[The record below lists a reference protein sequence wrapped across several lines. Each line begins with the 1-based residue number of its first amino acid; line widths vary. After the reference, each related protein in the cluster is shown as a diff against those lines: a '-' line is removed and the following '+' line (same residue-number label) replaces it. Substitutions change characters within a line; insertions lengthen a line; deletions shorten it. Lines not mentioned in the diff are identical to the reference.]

1 VEQKVNP
8 VRDKSK
14 AFALRCVKLYE
25 YLISEKKEYVLSKQL
40 LRSGTSIGANISE
53 AIYAQSNADFASKM
67 AIACKEA
74 SESEYWI
81 ELLRDANILNIEQ
94 AESLLK
100 DCNELISLL
109 VSIRKSITAK
119 IHNS

>member
-1 VEQKVNP
+1 VEQKENP

-25 YLISEKKEYVLSKQL
+25 YLVSEKKEYVLSKQL

-81 ELLRDANILNIEQ
+81 ELLRDSNILNFEQ
-94 AESLLK
+94 ADSLLK

-109 VSIRKSITAK
+109 VSIRKTVTK
-119 IHNS
+119 RMKN